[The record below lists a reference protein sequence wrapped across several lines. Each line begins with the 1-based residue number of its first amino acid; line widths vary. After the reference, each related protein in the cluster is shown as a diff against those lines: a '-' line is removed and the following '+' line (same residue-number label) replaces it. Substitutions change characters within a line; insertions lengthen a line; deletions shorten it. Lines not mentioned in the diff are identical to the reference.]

1 MRSRTSGLVGV
12 GSLPISIAPASSA
25 WADSSRSGR
34 CRAVPDGL
42 AGDHVLARLSVAY
55 GSGRRRHLSPGVTAI
70 LRAADNGVGAVGRC
84 EARKRCGMSGGG
96 ADRDISLLF
105 DVFVVHQRVRAL
117 LAQALSGSELRADE
131 YAVYSVL
138 FERGSLTPTQLAAC
152 MAMPVTTTLDYVR
165 VMMRRGHVRRARN
178 PADGRS
184 YTVSLT
190 MEGLSA
196 HRHTN
201 AAWNVAVRRQVQPPA
216 LVGHDE
222 RPAALPVDPFQLREG
237 QRRRARSR
245 RAGLPGPR
253 HRGVPGNRRRAC
265 CQRQHA
271 PRQRGPAGPAGP
283 ARDAHTRQTCTGPC

>member
-1 MRSRTSGLVGV
+1 
-12 GSLPISIAPASSA
+12 
-25 WADSSRSGR
+25 
-34 CRAVPDGL
+34 
-42 AGDHVLARLSVAY
+42 
-55 GSGRRRHLSPGVTAI
+55 
-70 LRAADNGVGAVGRC
+70 
-84 EARKRCGMSGGG
+84 MSGGG

-117 LAQALSGSELRADE
+117 LAQALGGSELRADE

-196 HRHTN
+196 HRRTN
-201 AAWNVAVRRQVQPPA
+201 AAWNVAVRRLEDALGMPVPQV
-216 LVGHDE
+216 
-222 RPAALPVDPFQLREG
+222 RAALQALDDAAGAALAQFSPQGRPEAAPP
-237 QRRRARSR
+237 RARSR
-245 RAGLPGPR
+245 LPGEG
-253 HRGVPGNRRRAC
+253 RGWLPGEGDVFGYPGAERGEVAGRESGRVGELGVQAVPG
-265 CQRQHA
+265 
-271 PRQRGPAGPAGP
+271 
-283 ARDAHTRQTCTGPC
+283 RD